1 MVDVSDD
8 GDVAKGAGHRN
19 LKSLNAQTRTL
30 VSHRDTCARV
40 AAWKPQ
46 IIARR
51 NVESRTVRC
60 IAASNAA
67 AAAPPTRPAYPPAAH
82 PATKTPQAT
91 R

>member
-1 MVDVSDD
+1 M
-8 GDVAKGAGHRN
+8 
-19 LKSLNAQTRTL
+19 NAQTRTL

-67 AAAPPTRPAYPPAAH
+67 SAAPPTRPAHPPAAPTRDKN
-82 PATKTPQAT
+82 PAADKVIRPPSA
-91 R
+91 RRCLFD